1 MDRGRSGHD
10 DGVGGSPAATE
21 EDFADVYRRYHPRVW
36 RALACLGVPDA
47 ALEDAVQDVFV
58 VVYRRMGEPEQY
70 TSLRSWLY
78 AVARRVAWR
87 HHRTGARARRKL
99 EAVGREPVF
108 AGLDPEQHVADREA
122 VEMMRAFLDTLD
134 LDQRTVFVLAEI
146 EGLPAPQIAE
156 IVEAKVAT
164 VYSRLRL
171 ARARF
176 ARAVAR
182 ADARAKREAGDAES
196 A

>member
-1 MDRGRSGHD
+1 MDRRRPGHEE
-10 DGVGGSPAATE
+10 GVGGSPGVAE
-21 EDFADVYRRYHPRVW
+21 ESFAEVYRRYHPRVW
-36 RALACLGVPDA
+36 RALSCLGVPDA

-58 VVYRRMGEPEQY
+58 VVHRRMGEPEQY
-70 TSLRSWLY
+70 TSVRSWLY

-99 EAVGREPVF
+99 EAVGREPTF
-108 AGLDPEQHVADREA
+108 AALDPEQHVADREA
-122 VEMMRAFLDTLD
+122 VELMRAFLDELD

-156 IVEAKVAT
+156 IVEAKLAT

-176 ARAVAR
+176 ARVVAR
-182 ADARAKREAGDAES
+182 ANARARREAGDVES